1 LDGRASRSKALAV
14 VLFLLKQKQLH
25 AWFCLSKTM
34 QSVAFSAML
43 SCFCLSLLFLLKQ
56 KQSQHLLKQ
65 KQSQHLLKQNHA
77 SKQAG
82 KQKQE
87 IKRLFLLKLAVV
99 FA

>member
-1 LDGRASRSKALAV
+1 
-14 VLFLLKQKQLH
+14 
-25 AWFCLSKTM
+25 
-34 QSVAFSAML
+34 
-43 SCFCLSLLFLLKQ
+43 LLKQ

-87 IKRLFLLKLAVV
+87 IKRLFLLKQKQLKLC
-99 FA
+99 FSSCLSQNSKLMQKQHTKLKQKQQRSFTYP